1 MEKSKFCISYL
12 SAMFLIYLIMTTPLC
27 SIYRCTQ
34 INISHSTMSD
44 KAPKKSDLQFK
55 LSIESPSLNYAARP
69 SGRNVVFAVDM
80 PYPLLRSWYDI
91 VNGKKSTNHTSS
103 SGCSVEPNEENT
115 SSTRNQYHNLS
126 YCDLFESC
134 IPCGAFSLVEDVR
147 IRQDMNESL
156 RKRVLSVMDAYK
168 HTKGRKRLLLDGLK
182 KRFQYKL

>member
-1 MEKSKFCISYL
+1 
-12 SAMFLIYLIMTTPLC
+12 
-27 SIYRCTQ
+27 
-34 INISHSTMSD
+34 MSD

-55 LSIESPSLNYAARP
+55 LSIESPLNYAARP

-103 SGCSVEPNEENT
+103 SGCLVEPNEENT

-134 IPCGAFSLVEDVR
+134 ISCGAFSLVEDVR
-147 IRQDMNESL
+147 IRKDMNESL
-156 RKRVLSVMDAYK
+156 RKTCFICNGCLQT
-168 HTKGRKRLLLDGLK
+168 H
-182 KRFQYKL
+182 